1 MKEILKKDLLAQ
13 INEQSMEVDEL
24 ADFKKQGG
32 IEKKWEPIMSEPQD
46 SPGYEGSYKA
56 RGSEM
61 RAGKAKGSHIG
72 HKIIDKTT
80 GEAIVIIYPCLRD
93 INEFIAEHQNAIN
106 SVKEEYGQFYISTSK
121 TNPTCEPRVTAR
133 QGLILHDPETGGQK
147 LADTKVRFET
157 EYTPSKYI
165 KTYLLYPTLNKLL
178 SEMEVNQH
186 LEKCSLPRVKVSDR
200 ANLDSHSSFDNQA
213 LTYQT
218 LNFNSYK
225 DVRDFFNSAVRKVQ
239 GVEQSE
245 LESEYREYH
254 LARQFNNNYR
264 RWEDTKKNQD
274 RWMGTTPIYNLEA
287 LGLSPTT
294 FDVTVSSLLTIKG
307 QLISNGQMAT
317 GYKWEAF
324 FTTKHGKK
332 LKENNQLARLKM
344 VKDYELASE
353 GTVQF
358 DRELDLIL
366 KDEKDLL
373 VRNEDIVESIT
384 NCLTNL
390 FEQIKNIPVQ
400 DQLNRA
406 KLTRFELSSEERDE
420 IKIRRQE
427 RLARLAAQEE
437 PAGEEVQGEEQPQ
450 LDESIKLT
458 IKGILSEF
466 K

>member
-24 ADFKKQGG
+24 ADFKKQSG

-61 RAGKAKGSHIG
+61 RSGKAKGSHIG
-72 HKIIDKTT
+72 HKIVDKTT
-80 GEAIVIIYPCLRD
+80 GEAIVILYPCLRD
-93 INEFIAEHQNAIN
+93 INEFIAEHQNAID
-106 SVKEEYGQFYISTSK
+106 SIKQEYGEFYISTSK
-121 TNPTCEPRVTAR
+121 TNPTCEPRVTGR
-133 QGLILHDPETGGQK
+133 QGLTLHNPQTGGEK
-147 LADTKVRFET
+147 FADTKVRFSS
-157 EYTPSKYI
+157 EYSPSKYI
-165 KTYLLYPTLNKLL
+165 KSYLLYPTLNELL
-178 SEMEVNQH
+178 STMGVNQH
-186 LEKCSLPRVKVSDR
+186 LEKCSLPRIKVNER
-200 ANLDSHSSFDNQA
+200 AHLDNHSQFDNKS

-245 LESEYREYH
+245 LESEFREYH
-254 LARQFNNNYR
+254 LARQFSTVYR

-274 RWMGTTPIYNLEA
+274 KWMGTTPIYNLEA

-307 QLISNGQMAT
+307 QFINNGDSAT

-332 LKENNQLARLKM
+332 LKENNQLARLQM
-344 VKDYELASE
+344 VKDYELTSE
-353 GTVQF
+353 DTVQF
-358 DRELDLIL
+358 DNPIDMDMT
-366 KDEKDLL
+366 DEKDML
-373 VRNEDIVESIT
+373 VKNQDIVDSIT
-384 NCLTNL
+384 KCLKDL
-390 FEQIKNIPVQ
+390 FDQIKNIPVQ

-406 KLTRFELSSEERDE
+406 KLTRFELSAEEKDQV
-420 IKIRRQE
+420 KQRRAE

-437 PAGEEVQGEEQPQ
+437 PSGEEQPQ

-458 IKGILSEF
+458 IKNILSEL

>member
-80 GEAIVIIYPCLRD
+80 GEALVILYPCLRD
-93 INEFIAEHQNAIN
+93 ITEFIDEHKNAIDAI
-106 SVKEEYGQFYISTSK
+106 KQEYGNFYISTSK

-133 QGLILHDPETGGQK
+133 QGLTLHDPETGGSK
-147 LADTKVRFET
+147 FADTKVRFET

-165 KTYLLYPTLNKLL
+165 KTYLLYPTLNQLL
-178 SEMEVNQH
+178 KEMGVNEH
-186 LEKCSLPRVKVSDR
+186 LQKCSLPRIKVNER
-200 ANLDSHSSFDNQA
+200 ANLDSHSTFDNQT

-245 LESEYREYH
+245 LESEFREYH

-264 RWEDTKKNQD
+264 RWEETKKNKED
-274 RWMGTTPIYNLEA
+274 WRGTTPIYNLEA
-287 LGLSPTT
+287 LGLSSTT

-307 QLISNGQMAT
+307 GLVGNGQMAT

-332 LKENNQLARLKM
+332 LKENSQLARLQM
-344 VKDYELASE
+344 VKDYELTSE
-353 GTVQF
+353 ETVQF

-373 VRNEDIVESIT
+373 VRNENIVKSFT
-384 NCLTNL
+384 DCLIGL
-390 FEQIKNIPVQ
+390 FTKIKNIQIQ
-400 DQLNRA
+400 DQLKRA
-406 KLTRFELSSEERDE
+406 KLTGFDLTPEEKAE
-420 IKIRRQE
+420 IRSRRQE
-427 RLARLAAQEE
+427 RLALLASQE
-437 PAGEEVQGEEQPQ
+437 GEQQTQGEEQPQ
-450 LDESIKLT
+450 LDENIKLT
-458 IKGILSEF
+458 IKNILNEF